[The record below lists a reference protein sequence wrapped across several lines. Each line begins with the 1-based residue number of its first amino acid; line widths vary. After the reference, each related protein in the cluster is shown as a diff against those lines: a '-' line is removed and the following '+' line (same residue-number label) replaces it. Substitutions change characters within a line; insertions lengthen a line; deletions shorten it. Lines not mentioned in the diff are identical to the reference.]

1 MFVVNA
7 NIIIRVLWGIVETL
21 MDPNTKAKISLV
33 SDPTSKEIT
42 DWIHPSQLL
51 RKYGGTADSPKAY
64 WPPVFPPGPIV
75 DNLKN
80 NHMTVEEFKEEL
92 LKNPQLIPS
101 PELASFVREARKGK
115 SKKGQF
121 PRKEFILPTR
131 VERRDSFNGIISE
144 AKNTSLKEPE
154 KSTIESK
161 GGISV
166 INKKTEIKASS
177 NNNLLIEKEKPPKP
191 EPTTKAVEVN
201 KEPDKDSLSPQI
213 DHSSK
218 IEIIEHKLEES
229 PSELVKKAEEQN
241 ENADVIGKKGPEG
254 TTCPTKNNEPQI
266 NEKDIEVAIEKKL
279 EDDLVMECKKPK
291 AQVNDKVD
299 DTPGCRC
306 IVL

>member
-21 MDPNTKAKISLV
+21 MDPNTKAKISLT
-33 SDPTSKEIT
+33 SNPTSKEMA

-51 RKYGGTADSPKAY
+51 RQYGGTADSPKAY

-75 DNLKN
+75 DNLKD

-121 PRKEFILPTR
+121 PRKEFKLPTR
-131 VERRDSFNGIISE
+131 VERRDSFNGIILE
-144 AKNTSLKEPE
+144 AKNTPLKEPA
-154 KSTIESK
+154 KSIIEPK

-177 NNNLLIEKEKPPKP
+177 NNNLVIEKEKPPKP
-191 EPTTKAVEVN
+191 EPTTKAIEVN
-201 KEPDKDSLSPQI
+201 EESNKAILNPQI
-213 DHSSK
+213 DHLSK
-218 IEIIEHKLEES
+218 IEIIENKLEES
-229 PSELVKKAEEQN
+229 PSELVAKVEEQN
-241 ENADVIGKKGPEG
+241 KSTDVIAKKGPEA
-254 TTCPTKNNEPQI
+254 TTCATKNNEPQI
-266 NEKDIEVAIEKKL
+266 NEKDIEIAIEKKIG
-279 EDDLVMECKKPK
+279 DDLVVECKKPK
-291 AQVNDKVD
+291 AQVKDKAD

-306 IVL
+306 IVM